1 MLASRPLTASVIRT
15 ANSSGTTMT
24 YLDQWKALSSR
35 IRGLMEAGHLHAQ
48 YLAVRSS
55 DTYGRGKRLRE
66 QGERILAAL
75 RAFRDSFQQ
84 VLPPPAVTAI
94 DDFVGRTSTLINDT
108 TGTPDSLQERVWA
121 ALVLLAAFE
130 TEMSFLLSDV
140 QESIRARS
148 ERAFSHL
155 QRSIVVDEDVRAKWK
170 RAFDDGE
177 AACEKLGAV
186 HLLLHGI
193 WAFKVD
199 AAGARTDLVFQEPA
213 GDFIAAQR
221 YADGFVLTE
230 WKKPAEDSQSDQRF
244 NEARLQAR
252 RYAQGPLAAT
262 ELTGYRYAVVV
273 TRLQVEIPEDLR
285 EGAIMYRHVNVAVAS
300 RVPSRA

>member
-1 MLASRPLTASVIRT
+1 
-15 ANSSGTTMT
+15 MT
-24 YLDQWKALSSR
+24 YLDQWRALSSR

-55 DTYGRGKRLRE
+55 DSYGRGKRLRE
-66 QGERILAAL
+66 QGERVLAAL
-75 RAFRDSFQQ
+75 RTFRESFHQ

-94 DDFVGRTSTLINDT
+94 DDFITRTSILINDT

-155 QRSIVVDEDVRAKWK
+155 QRSIVADEDVRAKWSK
-170 RAFDDGE
+170 AFADGE
-177 AACEKLGAV
+177 VACEKLGAV

-199 AAGARTDLVFQEPA
+199 AGGARTDLVFQEPA
-213 GDFIAAQR
+213 ADLTAAQR
-221 YADGFVLTE
+221 YADGLVLTE
-230 WKKPAEDSQSDQRF
+230 WKKAAEDTQSGQRF
-244 NEARLQAR
+244 DEARLQAR
-252 RYAQGPLAAT
+252 RYAQGALAAT

-273 TRLQVEIPEDLR
+273 SRSQVEIPGDAR
-285 EGAIMYRHVNVAVAS
+285 EGGVIYRHVNVAVAPQA
-300 RVPSRA
+300 PSRA